1 MQDPKSP
8 YPSILSPSSSTL
20 FSDIEL
26 TKPIKIKFKTSSS
39 TTSSPPKWKE
49 VARELEAESRTSLP
63 SLYVL
68 ELADI
73 WVNVVS
79 RGNQSP
85 PSSEVGSPVAK
96 QLNPRDRLVYGKF
109 PMNEPPDLIS
119 CSKCHRPISRHAI
132 KEHLKSC
139 VKEKSTKKK
148 NNDKVNGEGGNK
160 AIPTGEIAVMP
171 PKNKKRKHDDGI
183 LTLKFFTHVYQRVLM
198 ERLHH
203 LRRSLRNEIKMI
215 LNQLKKKRK
224 RNKSKQLRNLNVSF
238 HIRIRLIS

>member
-1 MQDPKSP
+1 MQGPKSP
-8 YPSILSPSSSTL
+8 YPPILSPSSSTL

-26 TKPIKIKFKTSSS
+26 TKPIKIKLKTSS

-49 VARELEAESRTSLP
+49 VARELEAESRNPTLLP
-63 SLYVL
+63 SLYISR
-68 ELADI
+68 LADI

-96 QLNPRDRLVYGKF
+96 QLNPRDRLVFGKF
-109 PMNEPPDLIS
+109 PMDESPDLLS

-171 PKNKKRKHDDGI
+171 PKSKKRKHDDGI
-183 LTLKFFTHVYQRVLM
+183 LT
-198 ERLHH
+198 
-203 LRRSLRNEIKMI
+203 
-215 LNQLKKKRK
+215 
-224 RNKSKQLRNLNVSF
+224 
-238 HIRIRLIS
+238 